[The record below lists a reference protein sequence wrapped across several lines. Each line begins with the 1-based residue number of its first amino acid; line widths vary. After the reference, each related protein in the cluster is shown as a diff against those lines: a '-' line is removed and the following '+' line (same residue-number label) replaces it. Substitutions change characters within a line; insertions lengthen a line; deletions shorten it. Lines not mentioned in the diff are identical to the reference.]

1 MAFIVKTR
9 KQGNA
14 KSKAKRKLELS
25 KETKTQGGKIHL
37 GKKCLLKDSSVSE
50 DVGHKFIPKLA
61 SSKGKDRNLISYR
74 IPSFHKFKKKLIFS
88 PQIWEKHPPRILKKR
103 DTVRWIGWNSP
114 QHSYDEFDRKLLI
127 LLISLIAKQSLP
139 LRNLS
144 WLPPPAS
151 QGWNRALLY
160 SHNILSFLQS
170 NYIIII

>member
-1 MAFIVKTR
+1 MR
-9 KQGNA
+9 QD
-14 KSKAKRKLELS
+14 SP
-25 KETKTQGGKIHL
+25 
-37 GKKCLLKDSSVSE
+37 GKKVLVKRLSVSE
-50 DVGHKFIPKLA
+50 DVGHKFISKLA

-74 IPSFHKFKKKLIFS
+74 ILSFHKLKKIPTPFILKRSSFFS

-103 DTVRWIGWNSP
+103 DTARWIGWNSP

-127 LLISLIAKQSLP
+127 LLIFLIATQSLP

-151 QGWNRALLY
+151 QGWNRAFLC